1 MDIETQSKLLK
12 LKGLLGAIS
21 HASFSYSRIE
31 KENPMYSLSNE
42 KAKQLIKAY
51 ESILADVTS
60 LIMKN
65 ENKDNLH

>member
-31 KENPMYSLSNE
+31 KENPMYGISTD

-51 ESILADVTS
+51 ESILADVTN
-60 LIMKN
+60 LIMNN
-65 ENKDNLH
+65 EKTK